1 MRQLGILYRLIGN
14 YFFNANFRG
23 GNYNRSVLSHV
34 VFLLN
39 LSIIYTLLCA
49 LWVKAYNAFPK
60 NAVGRAVSRGFL
72 SGGFLFGGLRFLGP
86 EQKNVFF
93 QSVVLSE
100 KPLPQAS
107 PGGNGE
113 PMSLLKQQ
121 GLCQS
126 RAIFRRR
133 PVRERAELFL
143 HQPGLCLAGAVARAT
158 AICSCS
164 ISTISKNRQSKS
176 YFCFPDETSLRC
188 DALRNVLRDG
198 SFQAM
203 ADAYLGFPTKLYSVN
218 TFMSLTDP
226 GDHYVTRFHRD
237 YDDFGALAFFI
248 YWNDTSP
255 TNGATIYVP
264 GSHLSSNA
272 DMSNV
277 AHGWPARPGR
287 CFALDAFG
295 VHAGNKMVDKFRLV
309 TWFRYGMVPNLATV
323 QNKIGSPGFERQ
335 RCRRLEPCSFLP
347 WARARHMVCAL
358 GDMSKFCV

>member
-1 MRQLGILYRLIGN
+1 MRQLGILYRLIRN
-14 YFFNANFRG
+14 YFFDANFRG

-39 LSIIYTLLCA
+39 LSIVYNLLCA
-49 LWVKAYNAFPK
+49 LWVKAYNAFPG
-60 NAVGRAVSRGFL
+60 NAVGRSVSRGFL
-72 SGGFLFGGLRFLGP
+72 SKGFLFGGLRFLGP
-86 EQKNVFF
+86 EQKNAFF
-93 QSVVLSE
+93 QSVVLSG
-100 KPLPQAS
+100 KPLPQAQ
-107 PGGNGE
+107 PGGNSE
-113 PMSLLKQQ
+113 PMALLQQQ
-121 GLCQS
+121 GYANLGQFFDADQCESVRNYFCNSRGFASQVPLQS
-126 RAIFRRR
+126 DGNLQ
-133 PVRERAELFL
+133 LFNL
-143 HQPGLCLAGAVARAT
+143 DDL
-158 AICSCS
+158 
-164 ISTISKNRQSKS
+164 KNRQSKS

-203 ADAYLGFPTKLYSVN
+203 ADAYLGFPTRLYSVN

-277 AHGWPARPGR
+277 AHMAGKAGTI
-287 CFALDAFG
+287 FALDAFG

-323 QNKIGSPGFERQ
+323 QNKISSWD
-335 RCRRLEPCSFLP
+335 LNDSS
-347 WARARHMVCAL
+347 AAA
-358 GDMSKFCV
+358 